1 MKLKKYY
8 EAMDKVL
15 IGLQETLEALEDKIV
30 AIQDKAD
37 EKCRD
42 LTAREEER
50 IEALEE
56 QMDGGRDSI
65 SCLEEAL
72 AYIEEWSE

>member
-8 EAMDKVL
+8 NKLDEVL
-15 IGLQETLEALEDKIV
+15 IGLQEALEVLEDKI
-30 AIQDKAD
+30 ADIQDNAD

-56 QMDGGRDSI
+56 QMDGVRDSI

-72 AYIEEWSE
+72 AYIEDWSE

>member
-8 EAMDKVL
+8 NKLDSVL
-15 IGLQETLEALEDKIV
+15 IGLQEALEMLEDKIV
-30 AIQDKAD
+30 DIQDKAD

-42 LTAREEER
+42 LTAKEEER

-56 QMDGGRDSI
+56 QMDGVRDSI